1 MFRKNLAPGLVG
13 IILLACIGFAIGFTI
28 SYGWIQIPSSAQA
41 AALIPLGSD
50 KDNDGLNGPVSK
62 VQTETAK
69 LLLKSGKLAEGPREL
84 LELTTYDNQG
94 KRVDSS
100 YYLVSINSQAGREEY
115 AHDDK
120 GNVSEMTLR
129 DNNNNVLSKA
139 VYTYEYD
146 AVGNWT
152 KMITSTVVYEGGKV
166 TRQPTEITYRN
177 ITYYF
182 DQAIAEIVKLNPT
195 STETPSNE
203 QSAQGDLASLRDAL
217 NGWIAATN
225 ARDLEGLMKFY
236 SPKLEAFYHVQ
247 NVSQEFVRADKTRSF
262 KRVDSMEVGA
272 SDPEITMSS
281 DERTATMRFR
291 KSYAVKIGGRERR
304 GEIPQLLRWQRTND
318 GWKIV
323 DERDTRLLRRD

>member
-13 IILLACIGFAIGFTI
+13 VILLACIGFAIGFTI
-28 SYGWIQIPSSAQA
+28 SYGWIQIPGSSQP

-50 KDNDGLNGPVSK
+50 KDNDGLTGPVSK

-69 LLLKSGKLAEGPREL
+69 LFLKSGKLAEGPREL

-94 KRVDSS
+94 KRVDNS
-100 YYLVSINSQAGREEY
+100 YYLVSTNSQAGKEEY

-129 DNNNNVLSKA
+129 DNNNNILSKA

-146 AVGNWT
+146 AVGNWI
-152 KMITSTVVYEGGKV
+152 KMVTSTVVYEGGKV
-166 TRQPTEITYRN
+166 TRQPTEVTYRT

-182 DQAIAEIVKLNPT
+182 DQAIAEIVKSNPT
-195 STETPSNE
+195 STENPSNE
-203 QSAQGDLASLRDAL
+203 QSAQGDLASLRGAL

-236 SPKLEAFYHVQ
+236 NSKLDSFYRAQ
-247 NVSQEFVRADKTRSF
+247 NVPQEFVRADKTRSF
-262 KRVDSMEVGA
+262 QRADSMEVSA

-281 DERTATMRFR
+281 DEHTATMRFR
-291 KSYAVKIGGRERR
+291 KTYAVKIGGRERH
-304 GEIPQLLRWQRTND
+304 GEVLQLLKWQRNDD

-323 DERDTRLLRRD
+323 GERDIRILRRD